1 MYQLSGEILTGEPME
16 SYSNG
21 YMERGKAQ
29 EDEARQMF
37 ELLTDLPTQPV
48 GFMTQFGAGA
58 SPDSLI
64 GDDALLEIK
73 TRSAH
78 LQCEVLEGYDPA
90 KPPSENLAQALGQ
103 VWVSGRQ
110 RVHLVSYC
118 RGMPLARWVIERDE
132 VYIANLAAEVARFNS
147 ELAQMVER
155 IRGMA

>member
-1 MYQLSGEILTGEPME
+1 MYQLAGEILTGEPME
-16 SYSNG
+16 NFSNQ

-29 EDEARQMF
+29 EDEARIQF
-37 ELLTDLPTQPV
+37 EILTDLVAIPV

-64 GDDALLEIK
+64 GDDELLEIK

-78 LQCEVLEGYDPA
+78 LQCEVLETFDPA
-90 KPPSENLAQALGQ
+90 KPPSENMAQAMGQ
-103 VWVSGRQ
+103 VWVSGRK

-118 RGMPLARWVIERDE
+118 RGMPMAKWIIDRDE
-132 VYIANLAAEVARFNS
+132 AYIANLSAEVARFNA
-147 ELAQMVER
+147 ELAKMVER